1 MFFNIFNYVYQTL
14 GFWCPPGRPANAAR
28 AVGLEQF
35 HPAAEDDAHV
45 WIIQRRETTNL
56 VMKSIL
62 VPANLHIQNLL
73 EFLEKCEQEL
83 ESKSEVNSLNQLSL
97 LSQGNTFNT
106 QIRKQ
111 D

>member
-1 MFFNIFNYVYQTL
+1 
-14 GFWCPPGRPANAAR
+14 
-28 AVGLEQF
+28 
-35 HPAAEDDAHV
+35 
-45 WIIQRRETTNL
+45 
-56 VMKSIL
+56 MKSIL

-97 LSQGNTFNT
+97 LSQGTQFNM